1 MNVKKVFAGIVLGWD
16 FGAFCFLAYQYYIQY
31 FVGHGELLL
40 VDYSFVLFLEFLVN
54 LLLIPAHFVLV
65 YWLYKGKLSFNP

>member
-40 VDYSFVLFLEFLVN
+40 VSQ
-54 LLLIPAHFVLV
+54 
-65 YWLYKGKLSFNP
+65 